1 MNHHAKRYMRDLE
14 SLGFERDHTYEGRH
28 GVAYRHPNDPTQVL
42 KVFDAMTDN
51 SITAGLRKA
60 NKIADTGWSG
70 PRQPQTIKERATITR
85 RRQTA
90 QQKKIEAERA
100 ERAKKAE
107 AEHEARQREARER
120 AAYRDI
126 SSLMQP
132 GYGR

>member
-14 SLGFERDHTYEGRH
+14 SLGFERDHEYEGRH

-60 NKIADTGWSG
+60 NKIAETGWAG
-70 PRQPQTIKERATITR
+70 PRQPQTIRERATITR
-85 RRQTA
+85 RKESVKRR
-90 QQKKIEAERA
+90 KEREAVEA
-100 ERAKKAE
+100 RAKKAE
-107 AEHEARQREARER
+107 AEYEARQRAER
-120 AAYRDI
+120 AEAQRREM
-126 SSLMQP
+126 SGLMRP